1 MGDRSTSSLR
11 PSFIL
16 KTSCVPSIR
25 STVPWT
31 CVQVRVAAGP
41 VWAVAGRTKTAR
53 TRATR
58 GTGMAERRMAASCLF
73 NIRRRKRGASE
84 RPTSRADVAEPR
96 GRESPAARF
105 VCTLRAAGQIVCL
118 DVATAQGHWDGCDVK
133 DGRLG
138 GVGHFDLEGVAAS
151 GFSIVLHRDAEMRR
165 AGAAVAVA
173 FDLARATAHEV
184 RNRRALHAEVG
195 VMVLVDQR
203 SEEHTSE
210 LQSLAYLVCR
220 LLLEKKKKNYKT
232 IINI

>member
-1 MGDRSTSSLR
+1 MDERSTSSLR

-31 CVQVRVAAGP
+31 CVQIRLAEGP
-41 VWAVAGRTKTAR
+41 VWAVAVRAKTAR

-105 VCTLRAAGQIVCL
+105 VCTLRAGGQIVCQ
-118 DVATAQGHWDGCDVK
+118 DVAAAQGDWDWGGVK
-133 DGRLG
+133 DCRLG
-138 GVGHFDLEGVAAS
+138 GVCHFDREGGPAA
-151 GFSIVLHRDAEMRR
+151 GVPIVLHPDP
-165 AGAAVAVA
+165 
-173 FDLARATAHEV
+173 
-184 RNRRALHAEVG
+184 
-195 VMVLVDQR
+195 
-203 SEEHTSE
+203 
-210 LQSLAYLVCR
+210 
-220 LLLEKKKKNYKT
+220 
-232 IINI
+232 